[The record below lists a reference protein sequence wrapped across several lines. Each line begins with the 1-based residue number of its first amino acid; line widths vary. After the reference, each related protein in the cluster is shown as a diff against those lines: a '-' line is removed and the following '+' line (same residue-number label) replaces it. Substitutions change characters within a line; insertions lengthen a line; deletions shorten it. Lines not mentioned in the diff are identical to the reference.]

1 MTRNQFVIDGE
12 ILTADTLRHTP
23 GGLPALSLT
32 LRHESQQ
39 EEAGEETTTQF
50 QMTALAFGTV
60 ARELAA
66 RQPGERLSFKGFL
79 NRKNRFSDAPVLHIT
94 GFKTLN

>member
-1 MTRNQFVIDGE
+1 MSRNQFVIDGE
-12 ILTADTLRHTP
+12 IIATDTLRHTP

-39 EEAGEETTTQF
+39 EEAGKMTTTQF
-50 QMTALAFGTV
+50 ELPALAFGVV
-60 ARELAA
+60 AMELAEMH
-66 RQPGERLSFKGFL
+66 PGERLSFKGFL